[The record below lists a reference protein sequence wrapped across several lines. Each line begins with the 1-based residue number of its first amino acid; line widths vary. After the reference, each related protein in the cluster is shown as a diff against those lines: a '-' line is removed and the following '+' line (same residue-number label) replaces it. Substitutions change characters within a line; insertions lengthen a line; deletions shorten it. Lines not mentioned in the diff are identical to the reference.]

1 MTNLRMSQISFL
13 INTSVNTLDHVK
25 LLFRSLKENL
35 AGKEHEILVFVDSDN
50 EGTVEWLK
58 EQKKN
63 YFDLKIITHNLTPC
77 VGYSRNNNLLVE
89 LAKHPVVSYLQSDMV
104 ISPNYDLNVL
114 ADLEDNCIL
123 SATRIEPPLHG
134 ESYQTITKDF
144 GTDPNEFKW
153 DEFQSYSVTAKEAK
167 TIEYFFAPFTF
178 YKKVWMDVGGYDT
191 LFRRSREDSDLL
203 QRFIQAGI
211 KIKQTFRANVYHFS
225 CVSSRGKNWFDPN
238 SEEAKQRVQTQNIAD
253 QVELMRF
260 IRKWGRFNH
269 GEQKLLRYNMD
280 LVWKG
285 GSGDDLIKIEYYFD
299 RIWVPTQQ
307 LKDQLVSYYNA
318 RNEHQYANHL
328 LKFSEDDW
336 NTAKKFYNQ
345 TDYSSLVQVG
355 EPSEYDIKLEVDMSR
370 DAGGLLLKDAN
381 VLLSNLQFLSDLID
395 PYDAGLYELG
405 CATFHVKNK
414 VNLAN
419 SHIVVTNPP
428 FDHSLLTID

>member
-1 MTNLRMSQISFL
+1 MKQISFL
-13 INTSVNTLDHVK
+13 INCSNDTLDHVK
-25 LLFRSLKENL
+25 LLLRSLKKNL
-35 AGKEHEILVFVDSDN
+35 HYKKHEILVFVDSDN

-58 EQKKN
+58 EQKKDF
-63 YFDLKIITHNLTPC
+63 YDLKIITHKVSPC

-104 ISPNYDLNVL
+104 ISPNYDRDVL

-153 DEFQSYSVTAKEAK
+153 DEFQSYSITVKQVK

-203 QRFIQAGI
+203 QRFIQAGV

-238 SEEAKQRVQTQNIAD
+238 SEEAKQRVQTQVIAD
-253 QVELMRF
+253 QIELVRF
-260 IRKWGRFNH
+260 TRKWGRFNH
-269 GEQKLLRYNMD
+269 GEQKLVRYDMD

-285 GSGDDLIKIEYYFD
+285 GSQDDLIKMEHYFPK
-299 RIWVPTQQ
+299 IWVPTQQ
-307 LKDQLVSYYNA
+307 LKHWLVGFYNM
-318 RNEHQYANHL
+318 RNEHQYANYL

-355 EPSEYDIKLEVDMSR
+355 EPSEYNIKVEVDMSR
-370 DAGGLLLKDAN
+370 NTGGELLKDGNA
-381 VLLSNLQFLSDLID
+381 LISNLQFLSDLIA
-395 PYDAGLYELG
+395 PYDTGVYELG
-405 CATFHVKNK
+405 CATFHVKNN

-428 FDHSLLTID
+428 FDHSLLTIE

>member
-1 MTNLRMSQISFL
+1 MKQISFL

-25 LLFRSLKENL
+25 LLLRSLKENL
-35 AGKEHEILVFVDSDN
+35 VGKEHEILIFVDSDN
-50 EGTVEWLK
+50 EGTVEYLRD
-58 EQKKN
+58 QKRN
-63 YFDLKIITHNLTPC
+63 FFDLKIITHKLNPC

-89 LAKHPVVSYLQSDMV
+89 LSKHDIVSYLQSDMV
-104 ISPNYDLNVL
+104 ISPNYDLDIL
-114 ADLEDNCIL
+114 EDLEENCIL

-134 ESYQTITKDF
+134 ESPQTITKDF
-144 GTDPNEFKW
+144 GTDPNDFKW
-153 DEFQSYSVTAKEAK
+153 DEFQSYSVTAKQDE
-167 TIEYFFAPFTF
+167 TTEYFFAPFTF

-260 IRKWGRFNH
+260 VRKWGRFNH
-269 GEQKLLRYNMD
+269 GEQKLIRYDMD

-285 GSGDDLIKIEYYFD
+285 GSGDDLVKIEHHFN
-299 RIWVPTQQ
+299 RIWVPIQEI
-307 LKDQLVSYYNA
+307 KDQLVGFYKA
-318 RNEHQYANHL
+318 RNEHQYANYL
-328 LKFSEDDW
+328 LKFSDGDW
-336 NTAKKFYNQ
+336 INVKKFYNQ
-345 TDYSSLVQVG
+345 TDYESLVCVG
-355 EPSEYDIKLEVDMSR
+355 EPETFNIKVDVDMTR
-370 DAGGLLLKDAN
+370 DTEGTLLKDEN
-381 VLLSNLQFLSDLID
+381 IFLSNLPFLSDIID
-395 PYDAGLYELG
+395 PYEPGTYELG

-419 SHIVVTNPP
+419 SHIIVTNPP
-428 FDHSLLTID
+428 FDHSLLTIE